1 MIREAYRSA
10 ETKAVE
16 NDTEHQPM
24 ASDIEMDGEIGN
36 DEAADDFADGLHV
49 NDGSA
54 ADIESNQ
61 EEEEKPRK
69 TRKIHGETREKI
81 KEYRKSDI
89 KEDRKSDI
97 NSEGER
103 LTPPCT
109 RFLIL
114 QHLTTIVIKD
124 EPSSGNPSGIN
135 PSSDAVR

>member
-1 MIREAYRSA
+1 
-10 ETKAVE
+10 
-16 NDTEHQPM
+16 M
-24 ASDIEMDGEIGN
+24 ASDIEMDSEN
-36 DEAADDFADGLHV
+36 YNEAAADGLHV
-49 NDGSA
+49 DDGSA

-89 KEDRKSDI
+89 KEDKKSNI

-103 LTPPCT
+103 LTPLCT

-114 QHLTTIVIKD
+114 QQ
-124 EPSSGNPSGIN
+124 
-135 PSSDAVR
+135 